1 MIKFFVEP
9 EAVIGASIYIEKAE
23 DIRHL
28 TKVLRAKTGDAVIIS
43 DGTEWEYET
52 EIAKI
57 DEECVTLRIV
67 DKQKAAHEPRTRVT
81 LYQGIPKASKMETI
95 IQKTVEMGVDTIV
108 PVFMERTVVVD
119 KGQFGK
125 KLSRW
130 QKISDEAVK
139 QCKRS
144 MIPQVREPISFAD
157 MLKELCEG
165 GSELVI
171 CPYENEEKRTMKAC
185 LREFVAARENGVK
198 DKNAAAI
205 AADKEQPPEGTAS
218 GDKQTPPRIAVIIG
232 PEGGFSD
239 KEINLLSDI
248 ELPQLAETAAV
259 SPNRSSSSSSS
270 CDPSCSDCMSTVND
284 QNSSTCRSGVQLV
297 TLGKTILRT
306 ETAGLA
312 AIAMI
317 MYELEL

>member
-9 EAVIGASIYIEKAE
+9 DAVSGANIYIEKPE

-28 TKVLRAKTGDAVIIS
+28 TRVLRAKAGDAVCIS
-43 DGTEWEYET
+43 DGSEWEYET
-52 EIAKI
+52 EIEKI
-57 DEECVTLRIV
+57 GDAEVVLRIL
-67 DKQKAAHEPRTRVT
+67 DKQKSAREPNTRVT
-81 LYQGIPKASKMETI
+81 LYQGIPKASKMETV

-144 MIPQVREPISFAD
+144 VIPTVREPINFAE
-157 MLKELCEG
+157 MLKELGIGATGEG
-165 GSELVI
+165 LESEYDLVI
-171 CPYENEEKRTMKAC
+171 CPYENEENRTMKDC
-185 LREFVAARENGVK
+185 LRLFAAERNNEK
-198 DKNAAAI
+198 AA
-205 AADKEQPPEGTAS
+205 
-218 GDKQTPPRIAVIIG
+218 RIAVIIG
-232 PEGGFSD
+232 SEGGFSD
-239 KEINLLSDI
+239 KEIEALKALN
-248 ELPQLAETAAV
+248 T
-259 SPNRSSSSSSS
+259 
-270 CDPSCSDCMSTVND
+270 
-284 QNSSTCRSGVQLV
+284 GVQLV

-317 MYELEL
+317 MYEMEL